1 MEEQWIVRVVFA
13 SAPLVGRVW
22 TVQVNNIK
30 KADGFSFFIKL
41 YNNLIQQNTV
51 HGKHFRHQKNNDA
64 LRCLRF
70 GCFMIQILFFA
81 KWGAKTCIHFWFKIY
96 DLTVYQSW
104 RHIFGSAKVCLGN
117 YRTYRYRL
125 TPSTRRGSDKNENK
139 YRSRVLRRTFLI
151 MAFYSFLDKECPPG
165 FYGENCQCK

>member
-1 MEEQWIVRVVFA
+1 MEEKWIVRVVFA

-41 YNNLIQQNTV
+41 YNNLIQQNTSSPY
-51 HGKHFRHQKNNDA
+51 GEHFRHPNNNDA

-70 GCFMIQILFFA
+70 ECFIIQVFFFP
-81 KWGAKTCIHFWFKIY
+81 KWGAKTCMLYAFSVWDLWF
-96 DLTVYQSW
+96 TVYQSW
-104 RHIFGSAKVCLGN
+104 RHILGSAKVCLGN

-125 TPSTRRGSDKNENK
+125 RPSTRRGLTKTKIYSAVGFFDGLFW
-139 YRSRVLRRTFLI
+139 SRLSIPF
-151 MAFYSFLDKECPPG
+151 
-165 FYGENCQCK
+165 